1 MSEAT
6 ALLERGLLISPLRPT
21 PRAPCPQPPRSQD
34 VAVPSPQPSQTRRAP
49 KERRKKPGAD
59 ARPSRGTMP
68 HTAHSPSTRRAATG
82 CPTSVQR
89 PEAAAP
95 RLLALGGTADERRG
109 VHVSTSAHAE
119 WDLGQKVQTCRA
131 GPQSC
136 SHARVTIRDP
146 PQQAQGTPARPEA
159 ATPGRPCPPH
169 RVAQQ
174 GVRVG
179 GLAQLA
185 QLAIPV
191 QQRRLLAALAHLHGG
206 PGCPAPGSR
215 RADHSHGPPAAGTGA
230 APRPRP
236 PPEPGVPGREG
247 RPRQLRAAPP
257 PGPAPAAHKA
267 NGG

>member
-1 MSEAT
+1 MSDVGCT
-6 ALLERGLLISPLRPT
+6 SRHLHT
-21 PRAPCPQPPRSQD
+21 PSGIWAKKSKL
-34 VAVPSPQPSQTRRAP
+34 AVPALRTAP
-49 KERRKKPGAD
+49 
-59 ARPSRGTMP
+59 T
-68 HTAHSPSTRRAATG
+68 
-82 CPTSVQR
+82 
-89 PEAAAP
+89 
-95 RLLALGGTADERRG
+95 
-109 VHVSTSAHAE
+109 
-119 WDLGQKVQTCRA
+119 
-131 GPQSC
+131 
-136 SHARVTIRDP
+136 RVTIRDP

-257 PGPAPAAHKA
+257 PGPAPAAHMA